1 MISRSQDVNIHS
13 NELET
18 IHHSSSKSQ
27 ENKIIENGQ
36 PEVETTMWIRNCT
49 NQPFNGKNHQDWHVQ
64 EKKKDENQDNF
75 LPSIM
80 SIMST

>member
-1 MISRSQDVNIHS
+1 MISRSQDVNINS

-36 PEVETTMWIRNCT
+36 PEVETAMWLLAQELQTFDEDINQRNLKIWADVS
-49 NQPFNGKNHQDWHVQ
+49 N
-64 EKKKDENQDNF
+64 
-75 LPSIM
+75 
-80 SIMST
+80 

>member
-1 MISRSQDVNIHS
+1 MISRSQDVNINS

-36 PEVETTMWIRNCT
+36 PEVETAM
-49 NQPFNGKNHQDWHVQ
+49 
-64 EKKKDENQDNF
+64 
-75 LPSIM
+75 
-80 SIMST
+80 